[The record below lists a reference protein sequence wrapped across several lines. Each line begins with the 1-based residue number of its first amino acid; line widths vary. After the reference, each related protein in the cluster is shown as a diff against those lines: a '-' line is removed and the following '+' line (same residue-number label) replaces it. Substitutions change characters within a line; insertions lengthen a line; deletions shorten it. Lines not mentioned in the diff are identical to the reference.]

1 ASMVALAFALYF
13 LVILFVGFLS
23 ARRSSR
29 SVADFFLG
37 GRRMGSWVV
46 ALSAVAS
53 GRSAWLVLGL
63 SGMAYTKGVS
73 AVWACVGYI
82 IVELLLFIFLGRR
95 LRNFTGEK
103 GDITLPDFLESRFS
117 SPALRVISVI
127 ILLAFLTTY
136 LGAQMLGGG
145 KAFLGSLNIPQGWG
159 LVLTAGIVFVYTIV
173 GGFYAVSYT
182 DVIQALFM
190 ILGLV
195 VLPVVALVHQG
206 GIQPIL
212 ETLRAL
218 DPRLVDPWTLGAG
231 GTIGLL
237 GIGLGSPGNPHIL
250 VRYMSARD
258 TDILRKSALIGTVWN
273 VIMAWGAVMV
283 GLVGRKIFPLANMLV
298 NSDPENLYSAL
309 AQSYFHQFLFGL
321 VMAAVF
327 AAIMSTVDSQLLVAS
342 SAVARDIY
350 QRFWGRRASERVMVW
365 LSRGSVV
372 LITGVAL
379 VLGYIGRN
387 SQLVFWFVLLA
398 WAGLGAAFGS
408 VVILGL
414 YWKRATAP
422 GAIAGLLVGAITVF
436 AWKLSGLSGF
446 IYELVP
452 AFILATVAVF
462 VFSFLK
468 KPAKDAQKGKS

>member
-1 ASMVALAFALYF
+1 MVALAFGTYF
-13 LVILFVGFLS
+13 LLILLVGFLT

-29 SVADFFLG
+29 SVSDFFLG

-63 SGMAYTKGVS
+63 SGMAYAKGVS

-82 IVELLLFIFLGRR
+82 IVELLLFLFLGRR
-95 LRNFTGEK
+95 LRRFTGEK
-103 GDITLPDFLESRFS
+103 GDITLPDFLESRFA

-127 ILLAFLTTY
+127 ILLSFLTTY
-136 LGAQMLGGG
+136 IGAQMLGGG

-159 LVLTAGIVFVYTIV
+159 VFLTAGIVFIYTIV

-182 DVIQALFM
+182 DVVQALFM

-195 VLPVVALVHQG
+195 VLPAVALVHQE
-206 GIQPIL
+206 GIQTVL
-212 ETLRAL
+212 ETIRAL
-218 DPRLVDPWTLGAG
+218 DPRLIDPWAMGAG
-231 GTIGLL
+231 GAIGLL

-250 VRYMSARD
+250 LRYMSARN

-273 VIMAWGAVMV
+273 VLMAWGAIIV
-283 GLVGRKIFPLANMLV
+283 GLAGRAIFPRPEMLIG
-298 NSDPENLYSAL
+298 SDPENLYSAL
-309 AQSYFHQFLFGL
+309 ARMYFHPFIFGL

-342 SAVARDIY
+342 SALARDIY
-350 QRFWGRRASERVMVW
+350 QRFWGKRANERTMVW

-372 LITGVAL
+372 LITAL
-379 VLGYIGRN
+379 ALTIGYLGRN

-398 WAGLGAAFGS
+398 WAGLGAAFGPA
-408 VVILGL
+408 VILGL

-422 GAIAGLLVGAITVF
+422 GAIAGTLVGGITVF
-436 AWKLSGLSGF
+436 VWKLTGLSRF
-446 IYELVP
+446 IYELLP
-452 AFILATVAVF
+452 AFVLATAAVF
-462 VFSFLK
+462 VFSFFM
-468 KPAKDAQKGKS
+468 KPAKNAQKDS

>member
-1 ASMVALAFALYF
+1 MVALAFALYF
-13 LVILFVGFLS
+13 LAILLVGVLT

-29 SVADFFLG
+29 SVSDFFLG

-63 SGMAYTKGVS
+63 SGMTYAKGVS

-82 IVELLLFIFLGRR
+82 VVELLLFIFLARR
-95 LRNFTGEK
+95 LRGFTGER
-103 GDITLPDFLESRFS
+103 GNITLPDFLESRFA

-136 LGAQMLGGG
+136 IGAQMLGGG
-145 KAFLGSLNIPQGWG
+145 KAFLGSLNIPQAWG
-159 LVLTAGIVFVYTIV
+159 VVLTAGIVFFYTIF

-206 GIQPIL
+206 GIQPVL

-218 DPRLVDPWTLGAG
+218 DPRLIDPWALGVG
-231 GTIGLL
+231 GAIGLV

-273 VIMAWGAVMV
+273 VVMAWGAVLV
-283 GLVGRKIFPLANMLV
+283 GLVGRKMFSLASMLV

-321 VMAAVF
+321 VMASVF

-342 SAVARDIY
+342 SAIARDIY
-350 QRFWGRRASERVMVW
+350 QRFWGKRASERLMVW

-372 LITGVAL
+372 LITGLAL
-379 VLGYIGRN
+379 LLGYLGRN

-398 WAGLGAAFGS
+398 WAGLGAAFGP

-414 YWKRATAP
+414 YWRRATAP
-422 GAIAGLLVGAITVF
+422 GAIAGMLVGSATVF

-452 AFILATVAVF
+452 AFIFATLAVF
-462 VFSFLK
+462 AFSFLK
-468 KPAKDAQKGKS
+468 KPVGRT

>member
-1 ASMVALAFALYF
+1 MVAPAFILYFALI
-13 LVILFVGFLS
+13 LVVGVLT

-29 SVADFFLG
+29 SVSDFFLG

-46 ALSAVAS
+46 ALSAVTS

-63 SGMAYTKGVS
+63 SGMAYAKGVS

-95 LRNFTGEK
+95 LRKFTGEK
-103 GDITLPDFLESRFS
+103 GDITIPDFLESRFG
-117 SPALRVISVI
+117 SPALRVLSVVV
-127 ILLAFLTTY
+127 LLAFLTTY

-145 KAFLGSLNIPQGWG
+145 KAFLGSLNIPQAWG
-159 LVLTAGIVFVYTIV
+159 VVLTAGIVFIYTIV

-206 GIQPIL
+206 GIQPVL

-218 DPRLVDPWTLGAG
+218 DPRLIDPWALGAG
-231 GTIGLL
+231 GAIGLV

-273 VIMAWGAVMV
+273 VLMAWGAVLV
-283 GLVGRKIFPLANMLV
+283 GLVGRKMFPLASMLA

-321 VMAAVF
+321 IMAAVF

-350 QRFWGRRASERVMVW
+350 QRFWGKRANERVMVW
-365 LSRGSVV
+365 LSRVSVV

-379 VLGYIGRN
+379 LLGYLGRN
-387 SQLVFWFVLLA
+387 SQLIFWFVLLA
-398 WAGLGAAFGS
+398 WAGLGAAFGP

-414 YWKRATAP
+414 YWRRATAP
-422 GAIAGLLVGAITVF
+422 GAIAGLLVGSATVF

-452 AFILATVAVF
+452 AFGLATVAVF
-462 VFSFLK
+462 AFSFLK
-468 KPAKDAQKGKS
+468 KPVDQT

>member
-1 ASMVALAFALYF
+1 MVALAFVIYF
-13 LVILFVGFLS
+13 TLILAIGVLT

-29 SVADFFLG
+29 SVSDFFLG

-63 SGMAYTKGVS
+63 SGMAYAKGVS
-73 AVWACVGYI
+73 AIWACVGYI
-82 IVELLLFIFLGRR
+82 LVELFLFLFLGRR
-95 LRNFTGEK
+95 LRAFTGEK
-103 GDITLPDFLESRFS
+103 GDITLPDFLESRFA

-136 LGAQMLGGG
+136 IGAQMMGGG

-159 LVLTAGIVFVYTIV
+159 VLLTAGIVFAYTLL

-182 DVIQALFM
+182 DVAQALFM

-195 VLPVVALVHQG
+195 VLPVIGLVHQG
-206 GIQPIL
+206 GVQPIL
-212 ETLRAL
+212 EALTAL
-218 DPRLVDPWTLGAG
+218 DPRLIDPWSVGAG
-231 GTIGLL
+231 AVIGLL

-250 VRYMSARD
+250 VRYMSAKD

-273 VIMAWGAVMV
+273 VVMAWGAILV
-283 GLVGRKIFPLANMLV
+283 GLVGRKVFPRPEMLIGA
-298 NSDPENLYSAL
+298 DPENLYAAL

-342 SAVARDIY
+342 SAVSRDIY
-350 QRFWGRRASERVMVW
+350 QRFWGKRASERVMVW

-372 LITGVAL
+372 LITVFAL
-379 VLGYIGRN
+379 LLGYLGQN

-398 WAGLGAAFGS
+398 WAGLGAAFGP

-422 GAIAGLLVGAITVF
+422 GAIAGLLVGGITVF
-436 AWKLSGLSGF
+436 VWKLSGLSRF

-452 AFILATVAVF
+452 AFVLATVAVF
-462 VFSFLK
+462 VFSFV
-468 KPAKDAQKGKS
+468 AKRANNAQKGDPLR

>member
-1 ASMVALAFALYF
+1 MVAPAFILYFAL
-13 LVILFVGFLS
+13 ILAVGVLT

-29 SVADFFLG
+29 SVSDFFLG

-63 SGMAYTKGVS
+63 SGMAYAKGVS

-82 IVELLLFIFLGRR
+82 VVELLLFLFLGRR
-95 LRNFTGEK
+95 LRNFTGER
-103 GDITLPDFLESRFS
+103 GDITLPDFLESRFG
-117 SPALRVISVI
+117 SPALRVLSVVV
-127 ILLAFLTTY
+127 LLAFLTTY

-145 KAFLGSLNIPQGWG
+145 KAFLGSLNIPQAWG
-159 LVLTAGIVFVYTIV
+159 VVLTAGIVFIYTIV

-206 GIQPIL
+206 GIQPVL

-218 DPRLVDPWTLGAG
+218 DPRLIDPWALGAG
-231 GTIGLL
+231 GAIGLV

-273 VIMAWGAVMV
+273 VLMAWGAVLV
-283 GLVGRKIFPLANMLV
+283 GLVGRKMFPLASMLA

-321 VMAAVF
+321 IMAAVF

-350 QRFWGRRASERVMVW
+350 QRFWGKRANERVMVW
-365 LSRGSVV
+365 LSRVSVV

-379 VLGYIGRN
+379 LLGYLGRN
-387 SQLVFWFVLLA
+387 SQLIFWFVLLA
-398 WAGLGAAFGS
+398 WAGLGAAFGP

-414 YWKRATAP
+414 YWRRATAP
-422 GAIAGLLVGAITVF
+422 GAIAGLLVGSATVF

-452 AFILATVAVF
+452 AFGLATVAVF
-462 VFSFLK
+462 AFSFLK
-468 KPAKDAQKGKS
+468 KPVDQT

>member
-1 ASMVALAFALYF
+1 MVAPAFILYFALI
-13 LVILFVGFLS
+13 LVVGVLT

-29 SVADFFLG
+29 SVSDFFLG

-63 SGMAYTKGVS
+63 SGMAYAKGVS

-82 IVELLLFIFLGRR
+82 VVELLLFLFLGRR

-103 GDITLPDFLESRFS
+103 GDITLPDFLESRFG
-117 SPALRVISVI
+117 SPALRVLSVVV
-127 ILLAFLTTY
+127 LLAFLTTY

-145 KAFLGSLNIPQGWG
+145 KAFLGSLNIPQAWG
-159 LVLTAGIVFVYTIV
+159 VVLTAGIVFIYTIV

-206 GIQPIL
+206 GIQPVL

-218 DPRLVDPWTLGAG
+218 DPRLIDPWALGAG
-231 GTIGLL
+231 GAIGLV

-273 VIMAWGAVMV
+273 VLMAWGAVLV
-283 GLVGRKIFPLANMLV
+283 GLVGRKMFPLASMLA

-321 VMAAVF
+321 IMAAVF

-350 QRFWGRRASERVMVW
+350 QRFWGKRANERVMVW
-365 LSRGSVV
+365 LSRVSVV

-379 VLGYIGRN
+379 LLGYLGRN
-387 SQLVFWFVLLA
+387 SQLIFWFVLLA
-398 WAGLGAAFGS
+398 WAGLGAAFGP

-414 YWKRATAP
+414 YWRRATAP
-422 GAIAGLLVGAITVF
+422 GAIAGLLVGSATVF

-452 AFILATVAVF
+452 AFGLATVAVF
-462 VFSFLK
+462 AFSFLK
-468 KPAKDAQKGKS
+468 KPVDQT

>member
-1 ASMVALAFALYF
+1 VVGLAFAVYF
-13 LVILFVGFLS
+13 LAVLIVGALT

-29 SVADFFLG
+29 SVVDFFLG

-63 SGMAYTKGVS
+63 SGMAYSKGIS

-82 IVELLLFIFLGRR
+82 LVELFLFLFLGKR
-95 LRNFTGEK
+95 LRNFTAER
-103 GDITLPDFLESRFS
+103 GDITLPDFLESRFA
-117 SPALRVISVI
+117 SPALRIISVVV
-127 ILLAFLTTY
+127 LLAFLTTY

-145 KAFLGSLNIPQGWG
+145 KAFYGSLGIPHAWG
-159 LVLTAGIVFVYTIV
+159 VVLTAGIVFIYTIA

-206 GIQPIL
+206 GVQPVL
-212 ETLRAL
+212 EVLKAL
-218 DPRLVDPWTLGAG
+218 DPKLVDPWALGAG
-231 GTIGLL
+231 GAIGLL

-258 TDILRKSALIGTVWN
+258 PEILRKSALIGTVWN
-273 VIMAWGAVMV
+273 VVMAWGAVLV
-283 GLVGRKIFPLANMLV
+283 GLAGRKMFPLPAALP
-298 NSDPENLYSAL
+298 NSDPENLYSSL
-309 AQSYFHQFLFGL
+309 AQAYFPPFLFGL
-321 VMAAVF
+321 IMAAVF

-350 QRFWGRRASERVMVW
+350 QRFWGKRANERVMVW

-372 LITGVAL
+372 LITAAAL
-379 VLGYIGRN
+379 LLGYLGRN

-398 WAGLGAAFGS
+398 WAGLGAAFGP

-414 YWKRATAP
+414 YWRRATAP
-422 GAIAGLLVGAITVF
+422 GAIAGMLVGAITVF
-436 AWKLSGLSGF
+436 AWKLSGLSRF

-452 AFILATVAVF
+452 AFALSVIAVV

-468 KPAKDAQKGKS
+468 KSCGGN

>member
-1 ASMVALAFALYF
+1 MVALAFALYF